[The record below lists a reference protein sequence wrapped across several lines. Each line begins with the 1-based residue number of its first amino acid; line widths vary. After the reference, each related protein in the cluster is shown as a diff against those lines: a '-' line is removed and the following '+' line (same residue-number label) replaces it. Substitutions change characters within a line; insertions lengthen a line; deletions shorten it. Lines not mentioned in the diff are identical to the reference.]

1 MYKKGLEML
10 KIFKNHNLKTSLLDD
25 FMYYENRQKIMQE
38 EKAKLLIKSFESP
51 LFIPALEPPRRLNY
65 VVETPPGKDERITI
79 LDNDLNDIKQS
90 SSSSPKQLASNSD
103 ATRSNSVEDKAEK
116 TAVDIEDISS
126 TLKIGSVTIT
136 PKQVETKQS
145 SVGVA
150 NKEPIDVLTVGSLQ
164 VKVNGYAESSGI
176 LKVGSIPL
184 DPRAL
189 QMDKGGAS
197 GKN

>member
-1 MYKKGLEML
+1 ML

-38 EKAKLLIKSFESP
+38 EKAKLLIKSYEGP
-51 LFIPALEPPRRLNY
+51 LFIPALEPPRKLNY
-65 VVETPPGKDERITI
+65 VVETPRSKDGKISNLNVD
-79 LDNDLNDIKQS
+79 LDGLKQTS
-90 SSSSPKQLASNSD
+90 NSSPEQIVSNPDITS
-103 ATRSNSVEDKAEK
+103 SNSVEDKAEK
-116 TAVDIEDISS
+116 IAAENEDISS

-136 PKQVETKQS
+136 PKQVETKP

-150 NKEPIDVLTVGSLQ
+150 NKERTDVLTVGSMQ

-189 QMDKGGAS
+189 QLDKGGAS
-197 GKN
+197 VKNGSQR